1 MLKLLIEKSSV
12 FDSNPL
18 FTGTYLG
25 CACFASFSVRNLHAE
40 AKQDPF
46 RLLFTSFRKK
56 KTNILQVF
64 ASNLFSFRIKRQLS
78 KLFYANVDLV
88 CIVDLT
94 CMVDLAW
101 CKVDLA
107 CIVDLAGMVDLP
119 SIVSIACMIDI
130 ACVVD
135 LACIINVSLDGL
147 PSLHG

>member
-1 MLKLLIEKSSV
+1 VKRNRIR
-12 FDSNPL
+12 
-18 FTGTYLG
+18 LG
-25 CACFASFSVRNLHAE
+25 YFS
-40 AKQDPF
+40 
-46 RLLFTSFRKK
+46 LLFAKK
-56 KTNILQVF
+56 QTKILQVF
-64 ASNLFSFRIKRQLS
+64 ASNLFSFRIERQLS

-119 SIVSIACMIDI
+119 SIVGIACMIDI